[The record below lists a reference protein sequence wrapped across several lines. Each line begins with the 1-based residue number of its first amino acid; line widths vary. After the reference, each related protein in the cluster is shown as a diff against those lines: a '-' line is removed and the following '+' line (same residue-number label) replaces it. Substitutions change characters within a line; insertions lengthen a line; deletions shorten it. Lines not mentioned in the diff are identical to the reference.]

1 LKKYKIKWKN
11 VIILVFFTIGLISFI
26 KWGFFGTK
34 KETKN
39 FKCDGGYLI
48 MACFKK

>member
-1 LKKYKIKWKN
+1 MKKYRLKWMN
-11 VIILVFFTIGLISFI
+11 LIIAVFFIIGVITSI
-26 KWGFFGTK
+26 KWGFFGIK